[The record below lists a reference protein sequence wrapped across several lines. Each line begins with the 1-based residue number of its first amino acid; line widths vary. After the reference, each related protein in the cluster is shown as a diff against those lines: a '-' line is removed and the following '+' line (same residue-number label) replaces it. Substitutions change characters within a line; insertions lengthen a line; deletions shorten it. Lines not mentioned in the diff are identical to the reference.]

1 MDAQAELGKILGSVT
16 SGVSTALKI
25 GKSIGGKDLD
35 MANRARENL
44 KQKIE
49 ATKQNRGASAK
60 IRAKLD
66 VGGEK

>member
-1 MDAQAELGKILGSVT
+1 MDAQAELNKVIGSVT
-16 SGVSTALKI
+16 GGVGAAIKI

-35 MANRARENL
+35 MANKARENL

-66 VGGEK
+66 IGGNE